1 MRVRW
6 TLLALSQ
13 LDAIQ
18 EYVAEDNPLAAFEV
32 TTGIFE
38 RVETDLSDHPYIG
51 RIGEHFPDTRELVIA
66 DAPYIVVYRVRE
78 EEGVTEVLRVR
89 HAKQRWPPK
98 P

>member
-18 EYVAEDNPLAAFEV
+18 DYIAEDNPLAAFEV

-38 RVETDLSDHPYIG
+38 RVETDLPNHPYIG
-51 RIGEHFPDTRELVIA
+51 RIGEHFPDTRELVIS

-78 EEGVTEVLRVR
+78 QEGVIEVLRVR
-89 HAKQRWPPK
+89 HAKQLWPLK